1 MPSNTEVGAAA
12 LLTFINANGAVSDA
26 APFIKIL
33 ACQRDTREDKR
44 HQRYRP
50 IDDPSRRVEPFG
62 KRGQLCSM
70 LFLPVS
76 PLVVVR

>member
-1 MPSNTEVGAAA
+1 MPSNTEVGTAA
-12 LLTFINANGAVSDA
+12 LLTFINANGAASDA
-26 APFIKIL
+26 TPFVKIL
-33 ACQRDTREDKR
+33 ACQWDTREDKQHR
-44 HQRYRP
+44 RYPP
-50 IDDPSRRVEPFG
+50 IDDPSRRLEPFG